1 MLAVAGAGV
10 VAGAVNAIVGSGSL
24 VTFPTLL
31 AVGYP
36 PVTANVS
43 NTVGLVFGGISGAW
57 GYRRELRGQRRRVLW
72 LASGS
77 AVGALVGG
85 ILLLQ
90 LPGSVFEAAVPILI
104 LLAVALMAFK
114 PTPRQAERDHLT
126 RATGGT
132 FLTGIY
138 GGYFGAAQGVILL
151 AVLRLAFADDLQRL
165 NAVKNVLAGVAN
177 AVAAV
182 LFVLVADVAWEAAAL
197 IAVGSVAGAW
207 AGAHY
212 GRRLP
217 EEWLR
222 RIVIVGGVV
231 VAIILLLT

>member
-31 AVGYP
+31 AVGYS
-36 PVTANVS
+36 PVVANVS

-57 GYRRELRGQRRRVLW
+57 GYRRELRGQRRRVLT
-72 LASGS
+72 LAVGS
-77 AVGALVGG
+77 AIGALVGG
-85 ILLLQ
+85 ILLLE
-90 LPGSVFEAAVPILI
+90 LPSSVFEAVVPILI
-104 LLAVALMAFK
+104 LLSVALMAFK

-126 RATGGT
+126 PATGGT

-151 AVLRLAFADDLQRL
+151 AVLRIAFADDLQRL
-165 NAVKNVLAGVAN
+165 NAVKNVLALVAN

-182 LFVLVADVAWEAAAL
+182 LFIAVADVAWEAAAL
-197 IAVGSVAGAW
+197 IAGGSIVGAW

-217 EEWLR
+217 EAWLR
-222 RIVIVGGVV
+222 RIVIVGGTI
-231 VAIILLLT
+231 VAVILIFD